1 MPLYEYWCNT
11 CKNKI
16 EVFLRSFNTD
26 ILTCPVCKH
35 DTLERRFSKFMVQKS
50 YKDIYDSILSDSQL
64 IKGMMNNDPRALVEW
79 NKRMTGSEPVSPE
92 YQETIERMEHGEM
105 PPLYNNNNG
114 NEINDINRGD
124 SNAGI

>member
-1 MPLYEYWCNT
+1 
-11 CKNKI
+11 
-16 EVFLRSFNTD
+16 
-26 ILTCPVCKH
+26 
-35 DTLERRFSKFMVQKS
+35 MVQKS